1 MILKENM
8 ISKLHTLFFALIFLI
23 SFNSYSQTSED
34 SVTIA
39 KSELTEVF
47 AAIDELVY
55 QDSIKTIIIE
65 DMSMQIKNYQF
76 VHIQDSL
83 LYGYRGRQIDILN
96 EQINIYSKELK
107 AVDKWYK
114 KPWVGFIGGCVTIT
128 LESWILKNIY

>member
-1 MILKENM
+1 M

-114 KPWVGFIGGCVTIT
+114 KPWVGFIGGCATIT
-128 LESWILKNIY
+128 LASWTLKNILL